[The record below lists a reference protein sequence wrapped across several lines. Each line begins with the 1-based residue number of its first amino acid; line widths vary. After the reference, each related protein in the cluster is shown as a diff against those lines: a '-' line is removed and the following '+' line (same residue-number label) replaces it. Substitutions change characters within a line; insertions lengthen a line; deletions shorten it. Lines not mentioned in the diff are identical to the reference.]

1 MAKQITKVRELLQE
15 VSYLQA
21 EADSLYVAGDL
32 IGAHKMDQKVE
43 EAKVALREAT
53 EEAQEAV
60 EGLVL
65 WLNKGLFALSVL
77 VALIFNGIV
86 IGAVTGAALSLIWI
100 LFNQIGLLGTFSIFS
115 FAIFFIVAT
124 SMFEELTE
132 GDE

>member
-43 EAKVALREAT
+43 EVKAALREAT

-65 WLNKGLFALSVL
+65 
-77 VALIFNGIV
+77 
-86 IGAVTGAALSLIWI
+86 
-100 LFNQIGLLGTFSIFS
+100 
-115 FAIFFIVAT
+115 
-124 SMFEELTE
+124 
-132 GDE
+132 